1 MHDITSDQ
9 HAPLAGRAYLITGAG
24 HGIGRATARKLLSLG
39 ATVGVNDLREAFVDE
54 ARAALEGA
62 GGRFVAVVADVAT
75 RDGMRGAIERLVA
88 EAGRLDGLVNNAA
101 WVRYQ
106 PLPEIASDT
115 VDRMLAIGFKSV
127 IWGIQSAAEHMAGP
141 GSIVNVA
148 SMAGIR
154 SAANAM
160 VYSGVKAGV
169 MGITR
174 AAAVDLGS
182 RGIRVNAIAP
192 SAVPT
197 EGTAKHRSAERDAIR
212 VSRTPLG
219 RLGTVDDM
227 ADTIA
232 YLLGDESRFITGQVL
247 AVDGG
252 TGILIQ

>member
-1 MHDITSDQ
+1 MTDDT
-9 HAPLAGRAYLITGAG
+9 APLSGRAFLITGAG

-54 ARAALEGA
+54 ARAALEGT
-62 GGRFVAVVADVAT
+62 GGRVVGIVADVAT
-75 RDGMRGAIERLVA
+75 RDGMRDTVARFAA

-106 PLPEIASDT
+106 PLPEIAPET

-127 IWGIQSAAEHMAGP
+127 IWGMQAAAEHIAGP

-148 SMAGIR
+148 SMAGLR
-154 SAANAM
+154 SAPNSM
-160 VYSGVKAGV
+160 VYSGIKAGV
-169 MGITR
+169 MGLTR
-174 AAAVDLGS
+174 AAAVDLGA

-197 EGTAKHRSAERDAIR
+197 EGTAKHRSAERDAMRI
-212 VSRTPLG
+212 SRTPLG
-219 RLGTVDDM
+219 RLGTVEDM
-227 ADTIA
+227 AETIA
-232 YLLGDESRFITGQVL
+232 FLLGDESRFITGQVL

-252 TGILIQ
+252 TGIVIQ